1 MSLPLQIAGK
11 KFQKILDSVRTMD
24 QRGAILPAENDWQ
37 PARLPY
43 NV

>member
-1 MSLPLQIAGK
+1 MSLPLQIGAK
-11 KFQKILDSVRTMD
+11 KFQEILDSVRTMD

-37 PARLPY
+37 PARLLY

>member
-1 MSLPLQIAGK
+1 MSLPLQITVK
-11 KFQKILDSVRTMD
+11 KFQEILRSDRRMD
-24 QRGAILPAENDWQ
+24 QSGAILLAENDWQ